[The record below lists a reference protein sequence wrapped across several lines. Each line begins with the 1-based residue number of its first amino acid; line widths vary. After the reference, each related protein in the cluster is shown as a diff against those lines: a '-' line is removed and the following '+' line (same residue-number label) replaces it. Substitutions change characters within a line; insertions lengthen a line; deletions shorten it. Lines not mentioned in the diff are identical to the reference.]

1 MIRFLSFA
9 VGLTLLL
16 GYGQTLCADEPK
28 VLDPRLELELV
39 AEHPDIVTPVG
50 ITFDP
55 HGDLLGIES
64 HTHHRKEDYQ
74 GPPKDRIRRFAD
86 TNDDGKLDTWS
97 TFYEGT
103 ESTMS
108 ILAAED
114 GSIYVATRMEIFRL
128 RDTDGDQVADQRDE
142 IAHLETAGRY
152 PHNGLAGLTIG
163 PDRLLYFGLGENL
176 GEPYTLVGSD
186 GTKLSGGGEG
196 GTIYHGNLD
205 GSDLQLMATG
215 VWNPFGMVFDPAGRL
230 YMVDNDPDSRPPCR
244 LLHIVPGGDYG
255 YQFRYGRTGVHPLQ
269 AWNGELPGTLPMVAA
284 TGEAPSGVIWY
295 HGQLWGTSWGDHRI
309 ETFRLGQSGASV
321 QATFQTVVQGDRDFR
336 PVDFAL
342 APDGSLYFTDW
353 VDRSYPVHGKG
364 RIWRLTWKEEPPSNE
379 AVPLSAAEK
388 EADELRRSPTLAALE
403 YDDPFLHQ
411 ASVYGFARQEVDM
424 PLEIWDE
431 LPTGS
436 QRLGILEAY
445 RWSHETRQTEVPL
458 RILPAALQDRDDRV
472 RIFAMR
478 WIADLG
484 AKEFLPQLKE
494 RLQTETPT
502 VREFPV
508 LLSTISWLE
517 TGSVG
522 GRNEIVQQQ
531 TLAKMIAN
539 ENQSTAL
546 RTLALKLIDPHSKQ
560 LTDETLQR
568 LTGAAEIEL
577 ARQALQTLYLR
588 GSDFGQ
594 KVAADIAQDTS
605 RAPQLRAMAIVGL
618 SDQADVHQ
626 EILQKLAADDNETV
640 RREARRTL
648 RTESIADPTAPENLD
663 AWLASIEGEADIEAG
678 RRTFLSSKGGY
689 CIRCHQHDGSGAS
702 VGPDLTYIGQRMTRR
717 KLLESILQPSAE
729 IAPMYVPKVVLT
741 DDGRL
746 HIGYPITD
754 PDIDEKRLF
763 VDTAGKRFE
772 LDPEAIEEER
782 DSDKS
787 IMPEGFQQVLT
798 PKEMRDLVGFLMET
812 QEGTSN

>member
-1 MIRFLSFA
+1 MSRFQSLA
-9 VGLTLLL
+9 LGLLLLL
-16 GYGQTLCADEPK
+16 GLAGILCAEKPK
-28 VLDPRLELELV
+28 VLDPRLKLELI
-39 AEHPDIVTPVG
+39 AEQPEIVTPIG
-50 ITFDP
+50 ITFDQ
-55 HGDLLGIES
+55 HGDLLVIES
-64 HTHHRKEDYQ
+64 HTHHRQPDYQ

-86 TNDDGKLDTWS
+86 TNGDGKLDTWS

-108 ILAAED
+108 ILSAQD
-114 GSIYVATRMEIFRL
+114 GSLYVATRMEVFRL
-128 RDTDGDQVADQRDE
+128 RDTNDDQVADKREE

-163 PDRLLYFGLGENL
+163 PDGLLYFGLGENL

-196 GTIYHGNLD
+196 GTIYHCNLD

-284 TGEAPSGVIWY
+284 TGEAPSAVAWY

-309 ETFRLGQSGASV
+309 ETFRLGTNGASV
-321 QATFQTVVQGDRDFR
+321 QATFQTVVQGDHNFR
-336 PVDFAL
+336 PVDFAI

-364 RIWRLTWKEEPPSNE
+364 RIWRLTWKDEPKSSQ
-379 AVPLSAAEK
+379 ALPLSAAEK
-388 EADELRRSPTLAALE
+388 EASELRKSPTLSAFE

-411 ASVYGFARQEVDM
+411 AAVYGYAQQNIDM
-424 PLEIWDE
+424 PRELWQE
-431 LPTGS
+431 LPTGA

-445 RWSHETRQTEVPL
+445 RWSYDTKQTDAPL
-458 RILPAALQDRDDRV
+458 HLLRAALHDRDDRV
-472 RIFAMR
+472 RIYAMR
-478 WIADLG
+478 WIADLQD
-484 AKEFLPQLKE
+484 KDFLPQLKE
-494 RLQTETPT
+494 RLQSHTPS

-517 TGSVG
+517 SGSVG
-522 GRNEIVQQQ
+522 GRNEILEQQ
-531 TLAKMIAN
+531 TLANIIRD

-546 RTLALKLIDPHSKQ
+546 RTLALKLIDPRSKQ
-560 LTDETLQR
+560 LTDDTLKA
-568 LTGAAEIEL
+568 LTLSVDTNL
-577 ARQALQTLYLR
+577 ARQAIQVLYLR
-588 GSDFGQ
+588 GGDFGE
-594 KVAADIAQDTS
+594 KVATDIALDTA
-605 RAPQLRAMAIVGL
+605 RDPQLRAMAIVGL
-618 SDQADVHQ
+618 SDHADVHQ
-626 EILQKLAADDNETV
+626 TALKKLAADDNAIV
-640 RREARRTL
+640 GREAKRTL
-648 RTESIADPTAPENLD
+648 RSETIADPTSPEKLD
-663 AWLASIEGEADIEAG
+663 QWLTSIEGEADVEAG

-689 CIRCHQHDGSGAS
+689 CIRCHRYDGSGAD
-702 VGPDLTYIGQRMTRR
+702 VGPDLTYIGQRMTRKR
-717 KLLESILQPSAE
+717 LLESILQPSRE
-729 IAPMYVPKVVLT
+729 IAPMYIPKVLLT

-746 HIGYPITD
+746 HVGYPITD
-754 PDIDEKRLF
+754 PQVNEQRLF
-763 VDTAGKRFE
+763 VDTAGKRFD

-798 PKEMRDLVGFLMET
+798 PEEMRDLIGFLMV
-812 QEGTSN
+812 TSNPK